1 MKKPQSI
8 WSKTR
13 KFFNDIHLWLGLGSG
28 ILVFL
33 ICLSGTIY
41 VYNTEL
47 KELAS
52 PKLYNVEYKEG
63 SSSIPIETL
72 VKKVG
77 KETKGNVISV
87 KIPSDPSRSYTFMVR
102 KKESD
107 VVSKTGKKSE
117 RSTNGETNS
126 HNIEDR
132 SKNKKDEVNSDKKE
146 EKSHDRSH
154 IINSNKKSDDI
165 KKPQERGS
173 GGGGRGTSY
182 FVNPYTGE
190 ILGDSQ
196 SEKNFVSSFLASMFS
211 LHRWLLLDKIEEP
224 IFGELPNR
232 KLGSYISGGATII
245 FTLGVLTGMII
256 WVPKRVRSWKQGL
269 KIKWSGNWKR
279 INHDLHNSLGF
290 YSCFLLLLMSLTGP
304 QWSFNWYRDG
314 LRKTLGTYQA
324 EDAPK
329 PKTPKSTLILD
340 NPNNLSIANYMAIT
354 DENLT
359 YIGDYTVMLPT
370 DSLSAITIN
379 KSKVGFFAP
388 AASDKILLDQYSG
401 EVLELDI
408 FKDKPFNER
417 ISASIKALHIGDVY
431 GSFSKLLYFF
441 SCLIATTLPVT
452 GTIIWINKLKKKSK
466 KKLPSNNKVIYS

>member
-52 PKLYNVEYKEG
+52 PKLYNVKYKEG

-117 RSTNGETNS
+117 KSTNGETNS

-256 WVPKRVRSWKQGL
+256 WIPKRVRSWKQGL

>member
-28 ILVFL
+28 IIVFL

-47 KELAS
+47 KELSS
-52 PKLYNVEYKEG
+52 PNLYNVDFKEG
-63 SSSIPIETL
+63 TSRIPVETL
-72 VKKVG
+72 VKKVS
-77 KETKGNVISV
+77 KETKGNIVSV
-87 KIPSDPSRSYTFMVR
+87 KIPSDPSRSYTFIVR
-102 KKESD
+102 KKEKDGASKNGENSD
-107 VVSKTGKKSE
+107 KT
-117 RSTNGETNS
+117 RNRETNS
-126 HNIEDR
+126 LNKEEG
-132 SKNKKDEVNSDKKE
+132 SQKNLNAINLDKKDEIIHERKNLANSDKKAD
-146 EKSHDRSH
+146 SP
-154 IINSNKKSDDI
+154 
-165 KKPQERGS
+165 KKPEERGP

-196 SEKNFVSSFLASMFS
+196 NEKNFVSSLMSSMFS

-329 PKTPKSTLILD
+329 PKTPKSTLISD
-340 NPNNLSIANYMAIT
+340 NPNNLSIANYIAIT
-354 DENLT
+354 DKNLN
-359 YIGDYTVMLPT
+359 YKGDYTVMLPS

-388 AASDKILLDQYSG
+388 VASDKVLLDQYTG
-401 EVLELDI
+401 AVLQVEI
-408 FKDKPFNER
+408 FKDKPLNER

-431 GSFSKLLYFF
+431 GSFTKLLYFI

-452 GTIIWINKLKKKSK
+452 GTIIWINKLKKTSK
-466 KKLPSNNKVIYS
+466 KKTPSNNKVIYS